1 MSLSPH
7 HFHNE
12 MNHLRQT
19 LSRFLLT
26 QNESTEEE
34 EVEKREEEERE
45 EKEEEEDV
53 LMLELKMRL

>member
-1 MSLSPH
+1 MSLLPH